1 MKKEG
6 ESKKGDLTGQE
17 KEVGEGKEK
26 PFMQFFCLISFKG
39 HD

>member
-1 MKKEG
+1 MKKER
-6 ESKKGDLTGQE
+6 ENKKGDLPGQE

-26 PFMQFFCLISFKG
+26 PFMQFFCLVSFKG